1 MMDPSPP
8 ARIVCD
14 YRERRSEVYLLLRDR
29 DDVSLE
35 IACLDAG
42 DYIVEGC
49 VTVERKSWNDLLLS
63 LRTGRLFRQAAA
75 LKRGAER
82 PILLVEGVG
91 ALDAPRLKPS
101 LRGAV
106 TSLSVM
112 WYLPVLWAADP
123 VEAADLLATVG
134 RQWNCDRR
142 ETWAPP
148 LRRPKRGADLRV
160 PMLRH
165 LPGVGPG
172 LARRMLDHFGSVRA
186 ICEASPKEL
195 SAVRGIG
202 RKRAAAIH
210 HLLGGPVSSGP

>member
-1 MMDPSPP
+1 MAPVSPP
-8 ARIVCD
+8 IRIVCD
-14 YRERRSEVYLLLRDR
+14 YRERRGELYRLLQDR

-42 DYIVEGC
+42 DYVVEGR

-75 LKRGAER
+75 LKHGAER

-91 ALDAPRLKPS
+91 ALDVARLNPS

-123 VEAADLLATVG
+123 VEAAGLLATLG
-134 RQWNCDRR
+134 RQWTCDRR

-148 LRRPKRGADLRV
+148 PRRPKRGADLRV

-165 LPGVGPG
+165 LPSVGPG

-186 ICEASPKEL
+186 ICNASPKEL
-195 SAVRGIG
+195 AAVRGIG

-210 HLLGGPVSSGP
+210 HLLSGSVPNSP